1 MGRQRHDNHHD
12 NMILSLFLASAVFHS
27 ALSFFW
33 EPRQPNYPHQTGN
46 KCQYVCTPRG
56 GCSVHY
62 LGRSGSCF
70 PYSFGGSCSGTPPEC
85 RDCNQVLSCS
95 EGGRK
100 TPRPPRPGRTR
111 NKNCDYSC
119 TRGGGCQVRWV
130 GRHRSG
136 YTKGSCFPQSY
147 GGACGGTPRE
157 CQDCNQVLTCSEGE
171 RKAPRFRFRT
181 SKNCY
186 KTCIRGAGCSTVCA

>member
-1 MGRQRHDNHHD
+1 
-12 NMILSLFLASAVFHS
+12 MILSLFLASAVLHS
-27 ALSFFW
+27 ARSVPPLVYDNIGGREVDNCKYF
-33 EPRQPNYPHQTGN
+33 
-46 KCQYVCTPRG
+46 CAPRG
-56 GCSVHY
+56 GCSVQY
-62 LGRSGSCF
+62 VGPPRAGRSSGSCF
-70 PYSFGGSCSGTPPEC
+70 PHSFGGSCSGTPPEC
-85 RDCNQVLSCS
+85 RDCNQVMTCS

-100 TPRPPRPGRTR
+100 APRPPRPGRTR

-130 GRHRSG
+130 GPHRSG

-147 GGACGGTPRE
+147 SGACSGTPRE